1 MKTLMLASQSR
12 GTKVTRRRFVSGSAL
27 AAGGLVVGFHV
38 PFGSKAM
45 AQAATATA
53 VAAAPALPPEIN
65 AWVVVRPDDTVVI
78 RVVRTEMGQGT
89 LTGLAQL
96 VAEELDCDWAKV
108 STEYP
113 TPGQNLARN
122 RVWGSFS
129 TGGSRGI
136 RESHEYVRKGG
147 AMARVMLV
155 QAAANEWKVPAAE
168 CTAAAGVITHRLS
181 GRSTTYGK
189 VAAAAAKL
197 KPPTEVA
204 LKDPK
209 TWKVAGQPVKRLDT
223 AAKLNGAQVF
233 GMDLAMP
240 GLLNAAIKDCPVFG
254 GKLKSFN
261 AEAIAGRPGVKKVV
275 RVGDSAVAVV
285 ADTWWRAKSA
295 LDALPIEWDEG
306 PNATVSSASIA
317 AILKEGLDAPQAF
330 VGSEAGDARKAI
342 ASAARKVEA
351 VYSYPYQNH
360 ATMEVMNATARWTPE
375 RCEVWCPTQNG
386 EAALAATAEA
396 SGLPTAKCEVYKLN
410 PGGGF
415 GRRGAHDWLHQAVA
429 IAKELPGTPVKL
441 IWSREEDMQHGKYHP
456 VTQCKLSAGLDAQG
470 NVTGLHV
477 RISGQS
483 ILAGLF
489 PQNLQNGK
497 DPVVFQGMN
506 AGVAESALG
515 YAVPNLLVDHA
526 MRNPHVPPGFWRGV
540 NLNQNA
546 IYLECFIDE
555 VAHAVSQDPLALR
568 RKLLAGSPKHLA
580 VLNAV
585 AERAGWDQPAAKIG
599 GLSVHRGLAQIMGF
613 GSYVAACAE
622 VSVSDDGVLKIYRI
636 VAATDPGHAVNP
648 QQIAAQVE
656 GSFAYGLSAA
666 LYGGCTVKNG
676 RIEQDNFNSYPVM
689 LMDTMPKVEVIVM
702 PSGGFWGGVG
712 EPTIAVAAPA
722 VLNAIF
728 AATGKRIRELPL
740 KKHSL
745 KRA

>member
-1 MKTLMLASQSR
+1 MKTSPIV
-12 GTKVTRRRFVSGSAL
+12 GTPVTRRSFVGGSAL
-27 AAGGLVVGFHV
+27 AAGSLVVGFHV
-38 PFGSKAM
+38 PFGNRAMAMAM
-45 AQAATATA
+45 AQPAAMP
-53 VAAAPALPPEIN
+53 APAFPPEVN
-65 AWVVVRPDDTVVI
+65 AWVVVRPDDTVLI
-78 RVVRTEMGQGT
+78 RVARTEMGQGT

-96 VAEELDCDWAKV
+96 VAEELECDWAKV
-108 STEYP
+108 GTEYP

-147 AMARVMLV
+147 ATARLMLV

-168 CTAAAGVITHRLS
+168 CTAAASVITHRPS

-189 VAAAAAKL
+189 VAAAAGRL
-197 KPPTEVA
+197 TPPAVVT

-209 TWKVAGQPVKRLDT
+209 AWKVAGQPVKRLDT
-223 AAKLNGAQVF
+223 APKLNGAQIF
-233 GMDLAMP
+233 GMDLALP

-254 GKLKSFN
+254 GTLKSFN
-261 AEAIAGRPGVKKVV
+261 AAAIAAKPGLKKVL

-285 ADTWWRAKSA
+285 ADTWWHAKSA

-306 PNATVSSASIA
+306 PNAAVSSASIA
-317 AILKEGLDAPQAF
+317 AILKEGLEAPQAY

-360 ATMEVMNATARWTPE
+360 APMEVMNATARWTPE

-415 GRRGAHDWLHQAVA
+415 GRRGAHDWVHQAVA

-470 NVTGLHV
+470 NLKGLHV

-497 DPVVFQGMN
+497 DPLVFQGMN
-506 AGVAESALG
+506 AGGAESALG
-515 YAVPNLLVDHA
+515 YAVPNLLIDHA

-568 RKLLAGSPKHLA
+568 RKLLAASPKHLA

-585 AERAGWDQPAAKIG
+585 AERSGWGQPAAKIG
-599 GLSVHRGLAQIMGF
+599 GLTVHRGLAQVMGF

-622 VSVSDDGVLKIYRI
+622 VSVSDDGVLRIHRI

-648 QQIAAQVE
+648 QQIVAQVE

-666 LYGGCTVKNG
+666 LYGGCSVKNG
-676 RIEQDNFNSYPVM
+676 RIEQDNFANYPVM

-712 EPTIAVAAPA
+712 EPSIAVAAPA
-722 VLNAIF
+722 VLNAVF

-740 KKHSL
+740 KNHSL

>member
-1 MKTLMLASQSR
+1 MKTLPSI
-12 GTKVTRRRFVSGSAL
+12 GTRVTRRRFVSGSAV

-38 PFGSKAM
+38 PFGSRAM
-45 AQAATATA
+45 AQTATATA
-53 VAAAPALPPEIN
+53 ALVMPPEIN

-96 VAEELDCDWAKV
+96 VAEELECDWAKV

-147 AMARVMLV
+147 AMARVLLV

-168 CTAAAGVITHRLS
+168 CTAAASVITHRPS

-197 KPPTEVA
+197 KPPTEVT

-223 AAKLNGAQVF
+223 AAKLTGAQVF

-240 GLLNAAIKDCPVFG
+240 GMLNAAIKDCPVFG

-261 AEAIAGRPGVKKVV
+261 AAAIAGKPGVKKVV

-285 ADTWWRAKSA
+285 ADTWWRAKTA
-295 LDALPIEWDEG
+295 LDALTIEWDEG
-306 PNATVSSASIA
+306 PNAAVSSASIA
-317 AILKEGLDAPQAF
+317 AILKEGLDAPQAI

-342 ASAARKVEA
+342 AAAPRKVEA
-351 VYSYPYQNH
+351 VYAYPYQNH

-506 AGVAESALG
+506 AGGAESALG
-515 YAVPNLLVDHA
+515 YAVPNLLIDHA